1 MNAAA
6 LLVRAADSASADAIV
21 SDGGDGS
28 LWGITLPAGTFLI
41 AKDRWALIASEY
53 AVLDEL
59 DENRPAGVEYFQ
71 TFEYDLSALSINQL
85 TYYLLGKASS

>member
-21 SDGGDGS
+21 SDGGSGS

-41 AKDRWALIASEY
+41 ANDAWVLIASEY
-53 AVLDEL
+53 SVLDEL
-59 DENRPAGVEYFQ
+59 DDNLPAGVEYFQ

-85 TYYLLGKASS
+85 TYYLLGKGSE

>member
-1 MNAAA
+1 MDAA

-21 SDGGDGS
+21 SDGGSGS
-28 LWGITLPAGTFLI
+28 LWGVALPAGTFLI

-59 DENRPAGVEYFQ
+59 DENLPAGVEYFQ
-71 TFEYDLSALSINQL
+71 TFEYDLSSLSINQL
-85 TYYLLGKASS
+85 TYYLLGKASA